1 MRIGILTPLLLFA
14 IMSVFITGCV
24 TRQPRI
30 IAVDNVTHEAG
41 ILTFPYKTLTHGLIS
56 IDEID
61 ANGIPL
67 TFVLDTG
74 ATKSAIFAS
83 TASKL
88 NATPALN
95 ERTFVH
101 GMTGGGSHRIVEMED
116 FKLGTRQYDNMSFV
130 LLEDRD
136 YYGPKRLNEEPYD
149 GLVGMDILSDY
160 VIYISRKTAQIKL
173 IPNDLT
179 LDVPIG
185 WHRIELIENPIID
198 QHKLHFLETRLN
210 GKLIP
215 TLLDTG
221 AEFSIMNWHTA
232 SYPEMKRRR
241 KRMREDWK
249 IQGAVGEFSPKIKIR
264 VSQLRSGQKR
274 WYNKEFIVMD
284 FDSLDVL
291 GMRDEPYAIAGANL
305 FAEETMVIDF
315 ERNYI
320 AYQPKA
326 EDIPSAHMFTVHIS
340 R

>member
-1 MRIGILTPLLLFA
+1 
-14 IMSVFITGCV
+14 MSAFITGCA
-24 TRQPRI
+24 TQEPKI

-41 ILTFPYKTLTHGLIS
+41 ILTFPYKTLTHRLIS
-56 IDEID
+56 IDEIG

-83 TASKL
+83 TAAKL
-88 NATPALN
+88 NETPTSN
-95 ERTFVH
+95 ERAFVH
-101 GMTGGGSHRIVEMED
+101 GMTGGGSHRIIEMEN
-116 FKLGTRQYDNMSFV
+116 FKLGTRRYDNMSFV

-136 YYGPKRLNEEPYD
+136 YFGTASSNEVPYD
-149 GLVGMDILSDY
+149 GLIGMDVLSDY
-160 VIYISRKTAQIKL
+160 VIYISGKTSQIKL

-185 WHRIELIENPIID
+185 WHRVELIENPIID
-198 QHKLHFLETRLN
+198 HHKLHFLETRLN

-241 KRMREDWK
+241 KRMKEDWK
-249 IQGAVGEFSPKIKIR
+249 IQGAVGEFSPKIKVR
-264 VSQLRSGQKR
+264 VTQLRSGQKR
-274 WYNKEFIVMD
+274 WFNKDFIVMD
-284 FDSLDVL
+284 LDNLDIL
-291 GMRDEPYAIAGANL
+291 GMRDAPYAIAGANL
-305 FAEETMVIDF
+305 FADETMVIDF

-320 AYQPKA
+320 AYQPRT
-326 EDIPSAHMFTVHIS
+326 EDVSSSDIFTVHINQ
-340 R
+340 